1 MTGLPENQ
9 TRIKN
14 ILTYND
20 GVLVCLRSD
29 PVSRGVPPGNPGGTL
44 GSPVP
49 SRSCSPAER
58 LSHLG
63 RQIDS
68 KIEAE
73 IPLSGIF
80 FIAALDARGIS
91 PPIVHTQ
98 SRKQS
103 WIYTINLS
111 IFYKHLYICI
121 TYPRLPSLLMLISLL
136 APCACAE
143 PSKNCGQGSLGRG
156 QGSLGGRPRV
166 FLTVYFSPLVRN
178 LLNWHVS

>member
-1 MTGLPENQ
+1 MTGLPDKQ

-29 PVSRGVPPGNPGGTL
+29 PVSRGDPPGNPGGTL

-49 SRSCSPAER
+49 SGSCSPAER

-63 RQIDS
+63 CQLDS

-73 IPLSGIF
+73 ISLSGIF

-91 PPIVHTQ
+91 PPIVHVRSNKL
-98 SRKQS
+98 SR
-103 WIYTINLS
+103 IYTA
-111 IFYKHLYICI
+111 K
-121 TYPRLPSLLMLISLL
+121 
-136 APCACAE
+136 
-143 PSKNCGQGSLGRG
+143 Q
-156 QGSLGGRPRV
+156 
-166 FLTVYFSPLVRN
+166 
-178 LLNWHVS
+178 